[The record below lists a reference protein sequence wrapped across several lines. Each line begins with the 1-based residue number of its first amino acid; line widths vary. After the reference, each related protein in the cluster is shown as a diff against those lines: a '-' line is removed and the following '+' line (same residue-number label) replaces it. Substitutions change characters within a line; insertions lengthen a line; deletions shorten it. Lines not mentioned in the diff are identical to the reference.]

1 MLFVVLLDKNVPPI
15 TALPVIPK
23 PPDTTND
30 PVDEDDAL
38 MEPLPI
44 LVNPPNSLIVTVCPA
59 EALIIGNPDI
69 SLTEKI
75 SPVVR
80 LLSIENNCPEVP
92 SQDKELSVRTV
103 KVIGEADVAPI
114 NDIVGF
120 VVIPV
125 NPNDAVAKDN
135 CPVTPKP
142 PLTTNAPVV
151 VLVEAVPEVI
161 ANPETFNIS
170 VDGLNE
176 IVESLDN
183 ADPAEDED
191 GVNNIGWKT
200 FAFPAELTTIFC
212 EVDPDDAVE
221 VKGTQLITPAAV
233 DCKTEL
239 PVAGVVAGRM

>member
-1 MLFVVLLDKNVPPI
+1 M
-15 TALPVIPK
+15 
-23 PPDTTND
+23 
-30 PVDEDDAL
+30 
-38 MEPLPI
+38 
-44 LVNPPNSLIVTVCPA
+44 
-59 EALIIGNPDI
+59 IGNPDI

-125 NPNDAVAKDN
+125 NPNDAVANDN
-135 CPVTPKP
+135 CPVTPNP

-161 ANPETFNIS
+161 ANPETFKIS
-170 VDGLNE
+170 VDGLKV
-176 IVESLDN
+176 IVVSLET
-183 ADPAEDED
+183 AEPAAKED
-191 GVNNIGWKT
+191 GVNSTG
-200 FAFPAELTTIFC
+200 
-212 EVDPDDAVE
+212 
-221 VKGTQLITPAAV
+221 
-233 DCKTEL
+233 
-239 PVAGVVAGRM
+239 